1 MRSDLSGTKRW
12 KPGVSKSVLLL
23 LAGMT
28 WIGVGIMLEG
38 WSYSWLKKTNPFI
51 FWLMSGSGFILALF
65 IHHFGFLRIVDK
77 NISRILP
84 REGKLCLFS
93 FIPWKSYAVIVI
105 MILVGYGLRHSA
117 IPREYLAVLYTGIG
131 TALILSSIR
140 YIRYLIREI
149 KKKD

>member
-1 MRSDLSGTKRW
+1 MRGDPLERKRW

-38 WSYSWLKKTNPFI
+38 WSYSWLRKTNPII

-93 FIPWKSYAVIVI
+93 FIPWKSYVIIVI
-105 MILVGYGLRHSA
+105 MILLGYGLRHS
-117 IPREYLAVLYTGIG
+117 PVPKEYLAVLYTGIG
-131 TALILSSIR
+131 LALMLSSIR
-140 YIRYLIREI
+140 YIRYLILEM
-149 KKKD
+149 KK